1 MKKTLSLFFLSALI
15 SFFPME
21 SMSQNIYKNK
31 SYKWKGNEIIQ
42 GKFKAK
48 AISPTHITSNYEPT
62 EVESQIGVNMP
73 TGIDRK
79 NWVLKKDISK
89 LPQYKADNVLE
100 NALYNMTLEES
111 ILAIEPDSTFRTGI
125 FWGGVWTRDVS
136 YSILH
141 SLAQLHPQVSK
152 NSLLAKV
159 NANNRIIQDTG
170 TGGAWPC
177 STDRVTWVLAAWE
190 IYKVTGDKEWLDRI
204 YPIIRNTV
212 EDDIVVAFDPKT
224 QLMRGET
231 SYMDWREQEYP
242 IWAQPADI
250 FNGESLITSAVH
262 YQIIKILS
270 KICELESQPALAK
283 KYATHAAKIKDGI
296 NKLLECLEVG
306 IIAEVDTWLSEA
318 FFYRCTRN
326 SLCQTQVNRLTRG
339 ELVRIHAVIVMYH
352 EGIL

>member
-1 MKKTLSLFFLSALI
+1 
-15 SFFPME
+15 ME

-159 NANNRIIQDTG
+159 NARILVPVVHG
-170 TGGAWPC
+170 L
-177 STDRVTWVLAAWE
+177 VLQ
-190 IYKVTGDKEWLDRI
+190 
-204 YPIIRNTV
+204 TV
-212 EDDIVVAFDPKT
+212 
-224 QLMRGET
+224 
-231 SYMDWREQEYP
+231 
-242 IWAQPADI
+242 
-250 FNGESLITSAVH
+250 
-262 YQIIKILS
+262 
-270 KICELESQPALAK
+270 
-283 KYATHAAKIKDGI
+283 
-296 NKLLECLEVG
+296 
-306 IIAEVDTWLSEA
+306 
-318 FFYRCTRN
+318 
-326 SLCQTQVNRLTRG
+326 
-339 ELVRIHAVIVMYH
+339 
-352 EGIL
+352 